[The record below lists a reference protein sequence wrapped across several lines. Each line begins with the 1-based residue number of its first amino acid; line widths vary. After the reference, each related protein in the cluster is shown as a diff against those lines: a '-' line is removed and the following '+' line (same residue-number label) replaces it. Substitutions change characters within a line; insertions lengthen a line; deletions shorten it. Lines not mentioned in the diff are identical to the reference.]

1 MTMPGFTAEAS
12 LATNRA
18 RYNTTTARS
27 MPDEAVLRP
36 QMPCGA
42 YVAQYKRHSRE
53 LAGAIARQ
61 DWDVVDVMLAA
72 VRRDQ
77 RSIEMG
83 C

>member
-12 LATNRA
+12 LATNKA
-18 RYNTTTARS
+18 RHNTTTVGS
-27 MPDEAVLRP
+27 MPDEAVVCP
-36 QMPCGA
+36 QLPCSA

-53 LAGAIARQ
+53 LVDAIVRQ

-72 VRRDQ
+72 VQRDQ
-77 RSIEMG
+77 RSIDLG

>member
-12 LATNRA
+12 LAPHRA

-27 MPDEAVLRP
+27 MPDEAVLP
-36 QMPCGA
+36 QLPCGV
-42 YVAQYKRHSRE
+42 YVAQFKRHSRD
-53 LAGAIARQ
+53 LVDAIARQ

-72 VRRDQ
+72 VQRDQ